1 MLTALLPDRFVP
13 RRSSPPAR
21 LGWVLVQLCLTMVI
35 TLPMLFIALAALGDN
50 QGLLGHLLETVL
62 LRYLGNTLLLM
73 AGVGVLA
80 TLFGVS
86 TAWLVSRYD
95 FPGRSLLSWMLV
107 LPLAMPAYLIAYSY
121 TDLLEYAGPVQTALR
136 DLYGW
141 RSARDYWFPEIRS
154 AGGAMVM
161 MGSVLYPYIYILSR
175 TAFQQTS
182 RRLFEV
188 ASLSGK
194 SLFGS
199 VGLPLARPA
208 VIAGLSL
215 VLMEVVSDFGT
226 VEYFALETLTLGI
239 FNVWLGMNNM
249 PAAAQ
254 IALFAFVLI
263 LILLITE
270 NYARARRAYGD
281 QGAAAYGVPRVR
293 AGPGLAM
300 LCILA
305 CSLPVIVGFLLPVG
319 RLLAFVLAGS
329 IPILAPAWLAAAAHT
344 FEVALIAAMAV
355 VITSLTIGIITRY
368 QLGRTGRAL
377 AAVAAT
383 GYAFPGTILAIGVL
397 YFASMTDRL
406 WLAGNQ
412 WAGNLAAA
420 PLLGGTVAVLIIAYL
435 VRFQAVGYG
444 AIKDG
449 IGRMP
454 PDMMQ
459 ASRLLG
465 QNFAGSVWRVI
476 LPLLRPSLLAA
487 GLLVFVDV
495 MKELPLTLVLRPF
508 DFETFATVTYQY
520 AKDEMLEKAALPALL
535 IVLSGLIPV
544 VIANRTLTLMGQ
556 RRYHRPNTAK
566 G

>member
-1 MLTALLPDRFVP
+1 MRRTGLPPGHGWSLLQMG
-13 RRSSPPAR
+13 
-21 LGWVLVQLCLTMVI
+21 LCVLI

-73 AGVGVLA
+73 FGVGVIA

-95 FPGRSLLSWMLV
+95 FPGRGLLSWMLV
-107 LPLAMPAYLIAYSY
+107 LPLAMPAYLIAYTY
-121 TDLLEYAGPVQTALR
+121 TDFLEYAGPVQTLLR
-136 DLYGW
+136 AAFGW
-141 RSARDYWFPEIRS
+141 QSARDYWFPEVRS
-154 AGGAMVM
+154 AGGAILM
-161 MGSVLYPYIYILSR
+161 MGCVLYPYVYILSR
-175 TAFQQTS
+175 TAFAQTS
-182 RRLFEV
+182 RRLFEA

-226 VEYFALETLTLGI
+226 VDYFALETLTLGI

-263 LILLITE
+263 LILLLTE
-270 NYARARRAYGD
+270 NYARARRAYGE
-281 QGAAAYGVPRVR
+281 QGASAFGVPRITAR
-293 AGPGLAM
+293 PGFAIF
-300 LCILA
+300 CILV
-305 CSLPVIVGFLLPVG
+305 CVLPVFFGFFLPVLRLVMLWLDTTG
-319 RLLAFVLAGS
+319 PAIAADWLLAAG
-329 IPILAPAWLAAAAHT
+329 HT
-344 FEVALIAAMAV
+344 FEAAFAAALAV
-355 VITSLTIGIITRY
+355 SLTSLIIGVVSRY
-368 QLGRTGRAL
+368 QQGQAGRVL
-377 AAVAAT
+377 AAVSAT

-397 YFASMTDRL
+397 YFASLTDRAWIGFGQMIGRPQSL
-406 WLAGNQ
+406 
-412 WAGNLAAA
+412 
-420 PLLGGTVAVLIIAYL
+420 PLLGGTLAVLIIAYM

-449 IGRMP
+449 LGRMP

-459 ASRLLG
+459 ASRSLG
-465 QNFAGSVWRVI
+465 KNFSRSVWGVI
-476 LPLLRPSLLAA
+476 LPLLRPSILAA

-495 MKELPLTLVLRPF
+495 MKELPLTLLLRPF

-544 VIANRTLTLMGQ
+544 VIANRTLTRLGT
-556 RRYHRPNTAK
+556 RRL
-566 G
+566 

>member
-1 MLTALLPDRFVP
+1 MRRTGLPPGHGWSLLQMG
-13 RRSSPPAR
+13 
-21 LGWVLVQLCLTMVI
+21 LCVLI
-35 TLPMLFIALAALGDN
+35 TLPMLFIALAALGNN

-73 AGVGVLA
+73 FGVGVIA

-95 FPGRSLLSWMLV
+95 FPGRGLLSWMLV
-107 LPLAMPAYLIAYSY
+107 LPLAMPAYLIAYTY
-121 TDLLEYAGPVQTALR
+121 TDFLEYAGPVQTLLR
-136 DLYGW
+136 AAFGW
-141 RSARDYWFPEIRS
+141 QSARDYWFPEVRS
-154 AGGAMVM
+154 AGGAILM
-161 MGSVLYPYIYILSR
+161 MGCVLYPYVYILSR
-175 TAFQQTS
+175 TAFAQTS
-182 RRLFEV
+182 RRLFEA

-226 VEYFALETLTLGI
+226 VDYFALETLTLGI

-263 LILLITE
+263 LILLLTE
-270 NYARARRAYGD
+270 NYARARRAYGE
-281 QGAAAYGVPRVR
+281 QGASAFGVPRITAR
-293 AGPGLAM
+293 PGFAIF
-300 LCILA
+300 CILV
-305 CSLPVIVGFLLPVG
+305 CVLPVFFGFFLPVLRLVMLWLDTTG
-319 RLLAFVLAGS
+319 PAIAADWLLAAG
-329 IPILAPAWLAAAAHT
+329 HT
-344 FEVALIAAMAV
+344 FEAAFAAALAV
-355 VITSLTIGIITRY
+355 SFTSLIIGVVSRY
-368 QLGRTGRAL
+368 QQGQAGRIL
-377 AAVAAT
+377 AAVSAT

-397 YFASMTDRL
+397 YFASLTDRAWIGFGQMIGRPQSL
-406 WLAGNQ
+406 
-412 WAGNLAAA
+412 
-420 PLLGGTVAVLIIAYL
+420 PLLGGTLAVLIIAYM

-449 IGRMP
+449 LGRMP

-459 ASRLLG
+459 ASRSLG
-465 QNFAGSVWRVI
+465 KNFSRSVWGVI
-476 LPLLRPSLLAA
+476 LPLLRPSILAA

-495 MKELPLTLVLRPF
+495 MKELPLTLLLRPF

-544 VIANRTLTLMGQ
+544 VIANRTLTRLGT
-556 RRYHRPNTAK
+556 RRL
-566 G
+566 

>member
-1 MLTALLPDRFVP
+1 MLVSLLPDRLLM
-13 RRSSPPAR
+13 RRTGLPPGH
-21 LGWVLVQLCLTMVI
+21 GWSLLQMGLCVLI

-73 AGVGVLA
+73 FGVGVMA

-95 FPGRSLLSWMLV
+95 FPGRGLLSWMLV
-107 LPLAMPAYLIAYSY
+107 LPLAMPAYLIAYTY
-121 TDLLEYAGPVQTALR
+121 TDFLEYAGPVQTLLR
-136 DLYGW
+136 AAFGW
-141 RSARDYWFPEIRS
+141 QSARDYWFPEVRS
-154 AGGAMVM
+154 AGGAILM
-161 MGSVLYPYIYILSR
+161 MGCVLYPYVYILSR
-175 TAFQQTS
+175 TAFAQTS
-182 RRLFEV
+182 RRLFEA

-226 VEYFALETLTLGI
+226 VDYFALETLTLGI

-263 LILLITE
+263 LILLLTE
-270 NYARARRAYGD
+270 NYARARRAYGE
-281 QGAAAYGVPRVR
+281 QGASAFGVPRIT
-293 AGPGLAM
+293 APPGFAF
-300 LCILA
+300 LCILV
-305 CSLPVIVGFLLPVG
+305 CVLPVFFGFFLPVLRLVMLWLDTTG
-319 RLLAFVLAGS
+319 PAIAADWLLAAG
-329 IPILAPAWLAAAAHT
+329 HT
-344 FEVALIAAMAV
+344 FEVAFAAALAV
-355 VITSLTIGIITRY
+355 SFTSLIIGVVSRY
-368 QLGRTGRAL
+368 QQGQAGRVL
-377 AAVAAT
+377 AAISAT

-397 YFASMTDRL
+397 YFASLTDRAWIGFGQMIGRPQSL
-406 WLAGNQ
+406 
-412 WAGNLAAA
+412 
-420 PLLGGTVAVLIIAYL
+420 PLLGGTLAVLIIAYM

-449 IGRMP
+449 LGRMP

-459 ASRLLG
+459 ASRSLG
-465 QNFAGSVWRVI
+465 KNFSRSVWGVI
-476 LPLLRPSLLAA
+476 LPLLRPSILAA

-495 MKELPLTLVLRPF
+495 MKELPLTLLLRPF

-544 VIANRTLTLMGQ
+544 VIANRTLTRLGT
-556 RRYHRPNTAK
+556 RRL
-566 G
+566 

>member
-1 MLTALLPDRFVP
+1 MLASLLPDRFLT
-13 RRSSPPAR
+13 RRTGLPPGH
-21 LGWVLVQLCLTMVI
+21 GWSLLQMSLCVLI
-35 TLPMLFIALAALGDN
+35 TVPMLFIALAALGDN

-73 AGVGVLA
+73 FGVGVIA

-95 FPGRSLLSWMLV
+95 FPGRGLLSWMLV
-107 LPLAMPAYLIAYSY
+107 LPLAMPAYLIAYTY
-121 TDLLEYAGPVQTALR
+121 TDFLEYAGPVQTMLRALF
-136 DLYGW
+136 GW
-141 RSARDYWFPEIRS
+141 QTARDYWFPEVRS
-154 AGGAMVM
+154 AGGAILM
-161 MGSVLYPYIYILSR
+161 MGSVLYPYVYILSR
-175 TAFQQTS
+175 TAFAQTS
-182 RRLFEV
+182 RRLFEA

-226 VEYFALETLTLGI
+226 VDYFALETLTLGI

-263 LILLITE
+263 LILLLTE
-270 NYARARRAYGD
+270 NYARARRAYGE
-281 QGAAAYGVPRVR
+281 QGASAFGVPRITAPPGFAFICILVCVLPVFFGFFLPVLR
-293 AGPGLAM
+293 LVKLWLDTAGPSIATDW
-300 LCILA
+300 
-305 CSLPVIVGFLLPVG
+305 
-319 RLLAFVLAGS
+319 LLAAG
-329 IPILAPAWLAAAAHT
+329 HT
-344 FEVALIAAMAV
+344 FEAAFAAALAV
-355 VITSLTIGIITRY
+355 SFTSLIIGVVSRY
-368 QLGRTGRAL
+368 QQGQAGRIL
-377 AAVAAT
+377 AAVSAT

-397 YFASMTDRL
+397 YFASLTDRAWIEFGQL
-406 WLAGNQ
+406 IGRPRSL
-412 WAGNLAAA
+412 
-420 PLLGGTVAVLIIAYL
+420 PLLGGTLAVLIIAYM

-449 IGRMP
+449 LGRMP

-459 ASRLLG
+459 ASRSLG
-465 QNFAGSVWRVI
+465 KNFSRSVWGVI
-476 LPLLRPSLLAA
+476 LPLLRPSILAA

-495 MKELPLTLVLRPF
+495 MKELPLTLLLRPF

-544 VIANRTLTLMGQ
+544 VIANRTLTRLGT
-556 RRYHRPNTAK
+556 RRL
-566 G
+566 